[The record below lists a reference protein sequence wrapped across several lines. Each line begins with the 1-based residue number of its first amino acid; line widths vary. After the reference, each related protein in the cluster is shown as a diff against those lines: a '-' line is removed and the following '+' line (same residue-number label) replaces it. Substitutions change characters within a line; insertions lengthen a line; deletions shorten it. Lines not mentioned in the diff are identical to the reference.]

1 MLQQVMTAPG
11 VIEFRETP
19 RPIAAEGQV
28 LVRIMRIGI
37 CGSDIHVYH
46 GKHPFTRYPVTQ
58 GHEVSGRIE
67 AVGSGV
73 EGLSVGQK
81 VTIEPQGC
89 CGPCYPCT
97 HGKYNLCEE
106 LKVMGFQTTGT
117 ASEYFAVDAAKV
129 TPLPETMSYDEG
141 AMIDRLA
148 VTVHAAKRF
157 PELKGARVAILGC
170 GPIGI
175 LLMQSCKALG
185 AASVL
190 VTDVSDY
197 RLSVARSVGADY
209 AVNTGETD
217 MEQALRDA
225 FGSDKADVI
234 YDCAGSDITMGQAIR
249 CARKGSTIVL
259 VAVFSKMASVD
270 LAVLNDHE
278 LELNTSMMYRHE
290 DYVDAI
296 RLVSEGKVQL
306 RPLMSRHFAF
316 RDYLEAYQYIDENRE
331 MTMKVIID
339 VQE

>member
-1 MLQQVMTAPG
+1 M
-11 VIEFRETP
+11 
-19 RPIAAEGQV
+19 
-28 LVRIMRIGI
+28 
-37 CGSDIHVYH
+37 
-46 GKHPFTRYPVTQ
+46 
-58 GHEVSGRIE
+58 
-67 AVGSGV
+67 
-73 EGLSVGQK
+73 
-81 VTIEPQGC
+81 
-89 CGPCYPCT
+89 
-97 HGKYNLCEE
+97 
-106 LKVMGFQTTGT
+106 
-117 ASEYFAVDAAKV
+117 
-129 TPLPETMSYDEG
+129 
-141 AMIDRLA
+141 
-148 VTVHAAKRF
+148 
-157 PELKGARVAILGC
+157 
-170 GPIGI
+170 
-175 LLMQSCKALG
+175 
-185 AASVL
+185 
-190 VTDVSDY
+190 TDVSDY